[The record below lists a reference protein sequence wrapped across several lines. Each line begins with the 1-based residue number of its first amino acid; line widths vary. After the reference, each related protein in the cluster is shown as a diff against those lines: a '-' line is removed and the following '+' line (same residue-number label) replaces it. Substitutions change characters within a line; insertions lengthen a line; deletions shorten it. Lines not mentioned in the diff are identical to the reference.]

1 MLHHMITGERPG
13 QIFLNFDENSDK
25 NEGHEQHEL
34 IEYKQDVQ
42 CEANAKQW
50 SHLYDPDHE
59 LLFNPKIFPQ

>member
-42 CEANAKQW
+42 CEANAK
-50 SHLYDPDHE
+50 
-59 LLFNPKIFPQ
+59 